1 MSLSKYKENRK
12 LIDRISASVAAGRVF
27 HAYIIEGDSL
37 SDKEGFAKEFCKAI
51 MCLEEPGVACDYCV
65 NCRKFDHDNYEDFYL
80 IEPDGMSVKVK
91 QIEDLQDELKKKPVG
106 SRHLVVIK
114 DADSMVVAAQNK
126 LLKTLEEPFPG
137 TVIMLLSEN
146 RENLLE
152 TIRSRCVLYRLED
165 AMEDSKGKEIAEV
178 LFDALSE
185 DKNFFELKQILSA
198 KVKSREDAVSLLDG
212 LERIYEKLLTWE
224 DQRRKIYRKEEI
236 FNAIEYIEE
245 ARRDLHMKVNYQY
258 ALKNL
263 IIKIG
268 G

>member
-1 MSLSKYKENRK
+1 MSLSKYKENKK
-12 LIDRISASVAAGRVF
+12 LIDRISASIVSGRVF

-51 MCLEEPGVACDYCV
+51 VCTEKPGEACDCCV
-65 NCRKFDHDNYEDFYL
+65 NCRKFDHDNYEDFYF
-80 IEPDGMSVKVK
+80 IEPDGMSVKVE
-91 QIEDLQDELKKKPVG
+91 QILKLQDELKKKPSG

-114 DADSMVVAAQNK
+114 GADTMMAAAQNK

-137 TVIMLLSEN
+137 TVIILLSEN

-165 AMEDSKGKEIAEV
+165 VLEDSKGRKIAES
-178 LFDALSE
+178 LFDAIAD
-185 DKNFFELKQILSA
+185 DKNFFELKRVITS
-198 KVKSREDAVSLLDG
+198 KVKSRDEALSLLDG

-224 DQRRKIYRKEEI
+224 DPRRKMYHKEEI
-236 FNAIEYIEE
+236 FSAIEYIEE
-245 ARRDLHMKVNYQY
+245 ARRDLQMKVNYQY

-263 IIKIG
+263 ILKIG